1 MIRQCLALVL
11 LAACAAPQT
20 PSHPPRQLARKP
32 SSPLPDR
39 APPPP
44 PPPDSSYAAVPE
56 AIATI
61 LNDPAATIE
70 ILVLTS
76 DRRPGETFRG
86 FSIVRRESLR
96 GLQRDRVAVVLTSAV
111 TYGHVSNLCSS
122 AGIGFHLSSPRAGTV
137 NVWIDPSEGRVEILG
152 SSPQSF
158 ALSMSGVRLFSD
170 LSHQFQGEGGCG

>member
-1 MIRQCLALVL
+1 MIRQCLSLVL
-11 LAACAAPQT
+11 LVACAAPQT
-20 PSHPPRQLARKP
+20 PSHPPRQLARES
-32 SSPLPDR
+32 SSPIPER

-44 PPPDSSYAAVPE
+44 PPPDFSFAPVPE

-70 ILVLTS
+70 VLVLTS
-76 DRRPGETFRG
+76 DHRPGETFRG
-86 FSIVRRESLR
+86 FWIARRENLR
-96 GLQRDRVAVVLTSAV
+96 GLQRDRVAAALTSAV

-122 AGIGFHLSSPRAGTV
+122 AGIGFRMSSPRADTV
-137 NVWIDPSEGRVEILG
+137 NVWIDPSEGRVKILG